1 MTEEVKK
8 TAAAAPAKA
17 AAPTKKAKA
26 VLFAVHNINGV
37 IAPGTPFTG
46 AAATLK
52 ELLDLGAARKP
63 EGEAEEALVEKL
75 GAGIVTVGAAADD
88 DLDAAL
94 DG

>member
-8 TAAAAPAKA
+8 TAAAPKVA
-17 AAPTKKAKA
+17 AKKAKT
-26 VLFAVHNINGV
+26 VLFAVHNINGN

-46 AAATLK
+46 SAATLK
-52 ELLDLGAARKP
+52 ELLELGAARKP

-75 GAGIVTVGAAADD
+75 GANVVSIGSAAD

-94 DG
+94 EG